1 MNPIERIN
9 ELIRTISDLD
19 RAYYGE
25 GKSSVSD
32 REYDALY
39 KELVDLESS
48 HPDLIR
54 PDSPTKRVGNDLT
67 DGFAKVVHRRP
78 MMSIDNTYNGEEI
91 GAWVDRTRKLV
102 ESKPMTFTGEL
113 KMDGV
118 ACSIRYENGVMVQA
132 VTRGN
137 GTVGDDITS
146 NVKTIRSVPLTIPR
160 TDSVEIRG
168 EIYMRFDAFAA
179 LNARLEEEGRPPMQN
194 PRNTTAGS
202 VKLLSPAE
210 VAKRN
215 LSFCAYYLYEEENVT
230 VNTHIETLELLK
242 RFGFSVV
249 EHSPVLS
256 TAEEVVSFVRKWEQA
271 RHDLPYPVDGMVFKV
286 NERNLYDE
294 LGTTAKSPRWVI
306 AYKYEPEQAVTE
318 VLAVDIQVGRTGAI
332 TPVARLKPVE
342 LAGTT
347 VSNSTLHNYDEIARL
362 GVAVGDLVKIE
373 KSGEIIP
380 KVLEV
385 VQKGSGEPITAPT
398 HCPICESVLEK
409 PEGQVVIRCVNPF
422 CGGRVSGTLRH
433 FVSRGAMDIQGFG
446 PAVIDQ
452 LLDENLIAGIADLY
466 ELTAAHLTGLDR
478 MGEKTVNNLIAAID
492 ESRGRGLAKL
502 LTGIGIPLVGA
513 QTAKLITKHYPVL
526 DDLYNVTKD
535 QFLKI
540 DSVGEEIADS
550 LVKFFASNDTRDLFG
565 RLALAGV
572 KLTEDV
578 EPIGEQK
585 LLGQTIVLTGTL
597 TKFTRTEAQELLEKH
612 GAKVSGSVSKKT
624 SAVVAGT
631 EAGSKL
637 TKAQELGVTV
647 YGEEFL
653 ESL

>member
-1 MNPIERIN
+1 MNPLDRMIELSS
-9 ELIRTISDLD
+9 LIHGFD
-19 RAYYGE
+19 RAYYRD
-25 GKSSVSD
+25 GKSPVSD
-32 REYDALY
+32 REYDAFY
-39 KELVDLESS
+39 KELKDLEAANPSLKQ
-48 HPDLIR
+48 PG
-54 PDSPTKRVGNDLT
+54 SPTNRVGNDLT
-67 DGFAKVVHRRP
+67 DGFQKVTHRHR
-78 MMSIDNTYNGEEI
+78 MMSIDNTYSAEEI
-91 GAWVDRTRKLV
+91 ASWVAKTKELA
-102 ESKPMTFTGEL
+102 ESPMTFTGEL
-113 KMDGV
+113 KMDGI
-118 ACSIRYENGVMVQA
+118 ACSITYRDGVMVQA

-137 GTVGDDITS
+137 GSVGDDITA
-146 NVKTIRSVPLTIPR
+146 NVKTIKSVPLTIPR
-160 TDSVEIRG
+160 TDLVEVRG
-168 EIYMRFDAFAA
+168 EIFMRFDAFAA
-179 LNARLEEEGRPPMQN
+179 LNARLEEEGKPPMQN
-194 PRNTTAGS
+194 PRNTTAGA

-210 VAKRN
+210 VSRRN
-215 LSFCAYYLYEEENVT
+215 LSFCAYYLLEDEQPTVT
-230 VNTHIETLELLK
+230 THHEVLSLLAQY
-242 RFGFSVV
+242 GFMVV

-256 TAEEVVSFVRKWEQA
+256 TAQEVVDFVNLWEST

-294 LGTTAKSPRWVI
+294 LGATAKSPRWVI
-306 AYKYEPEQAVTE
+306 AYKYEPEQAITE

-385 VQKGSGEPITAPT
+385 VEKRGGELVVAPST
-398 HCPICESVLEK
+398 CPICNSFLEK
-409 PEGQVVIRCVNPF
+409 PVDQVVIRCVNPF
-422 CGGRVSGTLRH
+422 CGGRVAGTLRH
-433 FVSRGAMDIQGFG
+433 FVSRGAMDISGFG

-466 ELTAAHLTGLDR
+466 ELSAAHLTGLDR
-478 MGEKTVNNLIAAID
+478 MGDKTVNNLIAAIA
-492 ESRGRGLAKL
+492 ESKDRGLSRL

-513 QTAKLITKHYPVL
+513 QTAKLIAKRFPVL
-526 DDLYNVTKD
+526 DQIYEVNKE
-535 QFLKI
+535 QFMTI

-550 LVKFFASNDTRDLFG
+550 LVKFFAADETRNLFG

-578 EPIGEQK
+578 EPVGEQK

-597 TKFTRTEAQELLEKH
+597 TKFSRAEAQALLEKQ

-624 SAVVAGT
+624 SAVVAGA

-653 ESL
+653 ATL